1 MATFQSTPAEVLP
14 AQTAAAGCPLE
25 VVVVHSTTK
34 ATLHALRTAA
44 ELATGLHARIR
55 LVVPQI
61 VPYPRPL
68 SSPTV
73 SAAFNE
79 RRLRT
84 IASGVPIE
92 TRIEVCL
99 CRDRWQLM
107 ESALRPHSLVVLS
120 GRLRWWPTAEQR
132 AARRLQRLG
141 HQVVFSS
148 FE

>member
-1 MATFQSTPAEVLP
+1 MATFQWTLAEVLP

-68 SSPTV
+68 GSPTV
-73 SAAFNE
+73 SAALNE

-84 IASGVPIE
+84 IASGVSLD
-92 TRIEVCL
+92 TRIVAWPCRGRRAVFEVAVRPASL
-99 CRDRWQLM
+99 C
-107 ESALRPHSLVVLS
+107 
-120 GRLRWWPTAEQR
+120 
-132 AARRLQRLG
+132 
-141 HQVVFSS
+141 
-148 FE
+148 